1 MDVKEKNRA
10 IRKYSMTFAYVLV
23 GVSVALALV
32 VILLYELLSYIIGIL

>member
-10 IRKYSMTFAYVLV
+10 IRKYSMTLAYALV

-32 VILLYELLSYIIGIL
+32 VILLYALLSYIIGNL